1 MVKNL
6 PANVRDS
13 RLGFD
18 PGAGKTPWGRKWQP
32 TLVFLPRKFHRQR
45 SLAGY
50 SPWGHKESD
59 TTEQLSAYACTHTH
73 THTHT
78 HPYEATSLNR
88 MWKVFL
94 PSKGSYVCLNR

>member
-73 THTHT
+73 THTH
-78 HPYEATSLNR
+78 PYEATSLNR